1 MFNQSKDWHILS
13 FAHTIKDKNSEENER
28 NMKAIA
34 ISKQALVAAVFGAG
48 VAGVFFYAPSFQQA
62 DAKQPISIQQPSG
75 APISFADL
83 IEEVSPAVVSV
94 NVVSEREVGGM
105 GDMEQFFERFRGLPG
120 FDDYMREREE
130 EGNDEPQTQEARS
143 LGSGFF
149 ISEEGYIVTNNHVVQ
164 DATEIE
170 VVLEDGRELKAELIG
185 TDAQTDL
192 AVIKVTEEGTYPFVE
207 FETDTQL
214 RRGDW
219 VVALGNPFGLGG
231 TATAGILSADGR
243 ELGGSS
249 PYTDFLQI
257 DAAIN
262 RGNSGGPTFDL
273 QGRVVGV
280 NTAIFSPT
288 GGSVGI
294 GFAIPAELAVTV
306 TDALIKDGR
315 VSRGWLGVT
324 IQDVTEDMADAQGL
338 EEARGAII
346 ADVSP
351 DSPAQSGGLQR
362 GDIILS
368 VNGTDTTD
376 ATSVT
381 RLVGGLLAGS
391 DNTFVVLRGGER
403 ETVDVKVGERPE
415 NPNEIA
421 APSSS
426 SSSKSDENSSKDGPL
441 GLALR
446 PFTDLDR
453 DTLGLNDDEAGL
465 MIADVDSDSPLAD
478 YDIRAGMAI
487 LSAAGTPLTSVAD
500 LEGAI
505 SDMKDKGRDKLLLAV
520 RNGQRTL
527 FVTADI
533 SDKESD

>member
-1 MFNQSKDWHILS
+1 
-13 FAHTIKDKNSEENER
+13 
-28 NMKAIA
+28 MKAIA

-48 VAGVFFYAPSFQQA
+48 VAGTFFYAPTLQQA

-83 IEEVSPAVVSV
+83 IEDVSPAVVSV

-105 GDMEQFFERFRGLPG
+105 GNMEEFFERFRGLPG
-120 FDDYMREREE
+120 FDDYMRERQE
-130 EGNDEPQTQEARS
+130 EGNDDEPQTQEARS

-243 ELGGSS
+243 ELGGNN

-351 DSPAQSGGLQR
+351 DSPAESGGLQR

-381 RLVGGLLAGS
+381 RLVGALLAGS

-403 ETVDVKVGERPE
+403 ETVGVKVGERPE
-415 NPNEIA
+415 NPNALPQSQAGVSADKEDSNA
-421 APSSS
+421 
-426 SSSKSDENSSKDGPL
+426 KDGPL

-446 PFTDLDR
+446 PFTEADR
-453 DTLGLNDDEAGL
+453 DTLGLNDNEAGL

-487 LSAAGTPLTSVAD
+487 LSAAGTPLRSVSD

-505 SDMKDKGRDKLLLAV
+505 SDMKEKGRDKLLLAV

-533 SDKESD
+533 SDTESD